1 LQQGIGGLYRRTD
14 SGPTHRT
21 EGLFRRAFWLKS
33 CGDHSSRDIDVP
45 KTPAELFAY
54 LKGLGIEVATVSHPP
69 LFTVADSQ
77 ALRGQI
83 PGGHTKN
90 LFLKD
95 KKDNFFLVTVGEEAE
110 VDLKQIHHLIGA
122 ASRVSFGKPEA
133 LMELL
138 GVIPGAVTAF
148 GVINDDRGAVKLI
161 IDSGLMEHENIN
173 AHPLT
178 NEATTTIAAADLLR
192 FARATGHEPAILKVS
207 A

>member
-1 LQQGIGGLYRRTD
+1 M
-14 SGPTHRT
+14 
-21 EGLFRRAFWLKS
+21 
-33 CGDHSSRDIDVP
+33 SR
-45 KTPAELFAY
+45 TPAELFAF
-54 LKGLGIEVATVSHPP
+54 LEKLGIEVRTVSHPP

-77 ALRGQI
+77 VLRGEI

-95 KKDNFFLVTVGEEAE
+95 RKDNFFLITVGEDAD

-122 ASRVSFGKPEA
+122 SSRVSFGKPEA
-133 LMELL
+133 LMEHL

-148 GVINDDRGAVKLI
+148 GLINDERGLVKFVL
-161 IDSGLMEHENIN
+161 DSTLMEHATIN

-178 NEATTTIAAADLLR
+178 NEATTSIAAEDLLS

>member
-1 LQQGIGGLYRRTD
+1 M
-14 SGPTHRT
+14 
-21 EGLFRRAFWLKS
+21 
-33 CGDHSSRDIDVP
+33 P
-45 KTPAELFAY
+45 KTQAELFDF
-54 LKGLGIEVATVSHPP
+54 LSDLGIKVSTISHAP

-77 ALRGQI
+77 ALRGKI
-83 PGGHTKN
+83 AGGHTKN

-95 KKDNFFLVTVGEEAE
+95 KKDNFFLLTVGEEAE

-148 GVINDDRGAVKLI
+148 GLINDTRGEIKFI
-161 IDSGLMEHENIN
+161 IDSALMEHETIN

-178 NEATTTIAAADLLR
+178 NDATTSIAATDLLR
-192 FARATGHEPAILKVS
+192 FVEATGHEPFVLKVS